1 MLRQGMCI
9 NTADSCVTQ
18 HHPVMM
24 ETETASEMSQ
34 IDITFTL
41 QDSMDTF
48 NMKASEPIHNGQT

>member
-18 HHPVMM
+18 HHPVMK

-41 QDSMDTF
+41 KTHW
-48 NMKASEPIHNGQT
+48 IHSI